1 MKRHQRG
8 SSTPVNLGQTMENVA
23 GCYAELD
30 RLLERVEKAATHY
43 EVLGLPRAATSDQI
57 RHAHQEAVTLLHPSH
72 YAVSM
77 VVDDKILARADNAL
91 NKVSDAFSALSNVV
105 ARIEYDQLLDQQPR
119 CERLKLCI
127 AASVTGYDQTEGK
140 WHEIART
147 VEVSRTNVSLRM
159 RRRVARGCVLQLT
172 LPLPAELRQHDHGD
186 PAYEVFAIVRRVEP
200 LVDSLT
206 DGASQVDVDFLGRR
220 PPVGY
225 LSRPWAIFNTSSSP
239 DHNS

>member
-1 MKRHQRG
+1 MERG
-8 SSTPVNLGQTMENVA
+8 HTMEKVA
-23 GCYAELD
+23 GCHAEFD
-30 RLLERVEKAATHY
+30 RLLERVEQASTHY
-43 EVLGLPRAATSDQI
+43 EVLGVPRSATFDEVRQ
-57 RHAHQEAVTLLHPSH
+57 AHQEAVTLLHPSH

-77 VVDDKILARADNAL
+77 VVDDKMLVRSDSAL

-147 VEVSRTNVSLRM
+147 VEVSRTDVSLRM
-159 RRRVARGCVLQLT
+159 RRKVARGCVLQLT
-172 LPLPAELRQHDHGD
+172 LPLPAELRQHDHSD

-200 LVDSLT
+200 IVDSIV
-206 DGASQVDVDFLGRR
+206 DGASQVDVDLLGRR

-225 LSRPWAIFNTSSSP
+225 LSRPWAIFNTSNSP
-239 DHNS
+239 DNS

>member
-1 MKRHQRG
+1 MK
-8 SSTPVNLGQTMENVA
+8 LGPTIEDVA
-23 GCYAELD
+23 GCYVELD
-30 RLLERVEKAATHY
+30 LLLERVEQAATHY
-43 EVLGLPRAATSDQI
+43 EVLGLLRSATSDEVRQ
-57 RHAHQEAVTLLHPSH
+57 AHQEAVTLLHPAH

-77 VVDDKILARADNAL
+77 VVDDQMLSRVDTAL
-91 NKVSDAFSALSNVV
+91 NKVSDSFSALSNVV
-105 ARIEYDQLLDQQPR
+105 ARIEYDHLLDQQPR

-127 AASVTGYDQTEGK
+127 AASVTGYDQMEGK

-147 VEVSRTNVSLRM
+147 VEVSRTDVSLRM

-200 LVDSLT
+200 VVDSIV
-206 DGASQVDVDFLGRR
+206 DAASQVDVDFLGRR

-225 LSRPWAIFNTSSSP
+225 LSKPWAIFNTSSSP